1 MRLRQTLLL
10 CPLLLALPALAQQ
23 GEENTL
29 YRCRGDDGVTSYQ
42 QRPCGAG
49 QLDAGRIAYDP
60 NEALQRAPSPP
71 ASPPPPPP
79 AAPAAPVAA
88 PPPEAIPPAEA
99 AATGNPP
106 LPGSTTPAVEA
117 LPPAPPPSPAF
128 QANEPPSD
136 AVECLRPD
144 SSTYIRSGECE
155 RSEIGGGTIEGYV
168 IDEETGARVWTETAV
183 PLRSI
188 QDPARALTR
197 LEACELARLHI
208 AQIKDGKSPGGNYL
222 RDAER
227 VRDRHCD

>member
-1 MRLRQTLLL
+1 MSSHLAAPLL
-10 CPLLLALPALAQQ
+10 LLLALPAAAQQ

-42 QRPCGAG
+42 QKPCGAG

-60 NEALQRAPSPP
+60 NEALQRAPSPVPVTPP
-71 ASPPPPPP
+71 APIPAENPAPAASAASEAAATTDPTAAAEAAPE
-79 AAPAAPVAA
+79 AAPAAPA
-88 PPPEAIPPAEA
+88 
-99 AATGNPP
+99 
-106 LPGSTTPAVEA
+106 LPT
-117 LPPAPPPSPAF
+117 PPAPVVRVD
-128 QANEPPSD
+128 EPPSD

-144 SSTYIRSGECE
+144 SSTYVRSGECE

-168 IDEETGARVWTETAV
+168 IDEETGQRVWTETTV